1 MLTLENFNKAGVGQ
15 VRMAVEQM
23 LSLEFDTEEQL
34 EAAID
39 DYAQQMCT
47 LEQEEESLINSRI
60 ENFYVE
66 ARGGIQ
72 QDLHEF
78 VPWFMDDLCKGNICT
93 YIYIYIH
100 IPYKRA
106 RCEFKVP
113 LVISKR
119 IFGNLTENFFIK

>member
-23 LSLEFDTEEQL
+23 LSLEFDTEEL
-34 EAAID
+34 FEAAID

-47 LEQEEESLINSRI
+47 LEQEEETLINSRI

-72 QDLHEF
+72 KDLHEF
-78 VPWFMDDLCKGNICT
+78 VPWFMDDLCKGNLYT
-93 YIYIYIH
+93 YIYIYH
-100 IPYKRA
+100 INVRVASSRFPWLYQR
-106 RCEFKVP
+106 EF
-113 LVISKR
+113 
-119 IFGNLTENFFIK
+119 FGNLTENFFIK